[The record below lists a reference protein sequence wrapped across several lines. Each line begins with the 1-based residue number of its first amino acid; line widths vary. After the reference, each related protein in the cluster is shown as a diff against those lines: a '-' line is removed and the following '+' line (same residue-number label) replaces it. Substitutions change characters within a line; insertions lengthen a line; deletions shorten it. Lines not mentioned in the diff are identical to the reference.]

1 MQFQFCQTDP
11 NTILSNTKK
20 EGVSIRGILR
30 FRTTYTK
37 ARKETPYA
45 ERSSVCF
52 SVNQKVLISEYHK
65 TQTPM
70 ATATGYVRRENVVL
84 DFCCNDSFFDV
95 KPLQGGG
102 GYKTPK
108 HTVTT
113 VFSIVKRLLQFFP
126 FPLQIPV
133 VHAEKAPFPRHNHS

>member
-84 DFCCNDSFFDV
+84 DFCCNDSFFMCPPFGGGFEMSKDTV
-95 KPLQGGG
+95 ITVFLLSNRHSAFSPLQWLFIAKSDRGG
-102 GYKTPK
+102 
-108 HTVTT
+108 
-113 VFSIVKRLLQFFP
+113 
-126 FPLQIPV
+126 
-133 VHAEKAPFPRHNHS
+133 